1 MPSVNPDVLKW
12 ARETAGLDLE
22 RAAKRLG
29 LKDTRSVA
37 GADRLAALEN
47 GDGEPSRPLLLKM
60 AKNYRRPLLAFYLPA
75 PPKRAERGEDFR
87 TLPVDYAR
95 RDEALVD
102 ALLREVRAR
111 QEMVRSLLEV
121 EDEARKLPFVGGFDI
136 NGGTKALAKE
146 IEGTLSFNLAQFRR
160 GGRNDAFAYLRD
172 LAEQVGVF
180 VLLIGNLGSHHST
193 LDVELFRGVAL
204 ADPVAPVVVINDQDS
219 EAAWAFTLL
228 HELAHIWIG
237 RTGISGAN
245 PSSAIEVF
253 CNDVAGQILMP
264 EGESARE
271 DALRGA
277 PTEQVIARIR
287 QLADAWR
294 VSHSAV
300 NYKLFREGF
309 ISREVWAE
317 ISGILRRFWLQS
329 RAAARERNKENE
341 NGPDY
346 YVVRRHRLGNRLV
359 TLSGRMLAEG
369 ALSPSMAGRILG
381 VKPTNVY
388 ALTGASGVDAS
399 GRAA

>member
-12 ARETAGLDLE
+12 ARETAGFDLE
-22 RAAKRLG
+22 GAAKRLG

-37 GADRLAALEN
+37 GPDRLAALEN

-60 AKNYRRPLLAFYLPA
+60 AKHYRRPLLAFYLPA

-121 EDEARKLPFVGGFDI
+121 EDEAKKLSFVGSFDA
-136 NGGTKALAKE
+136 NGSTKALAKE
-146 IEGTLSFNLAQFRR
+146 IKDALSFNLTQFRR
-160 GGRNDAFAYLRD
+160 GGRNDAFAYLRN
-172 LAEQVGVF
+172 LTEQIGVF
-180 VLLIGNLGSHHST
+180 VLLIGNLGSHHSA

-204 ADPVAPVVVINDQDS
+204 ADPIAPFVVINDQDS
-219 EAAWAFTLL
+219 EAAWSFSLL

-245 PSSAIEVF
+245 PSTAVEVF

-264 EGESARE
+264 EGEAGRE

-287 QLADAWR
+287 QLAEAWR

-300 NYKLFREGF
+300 NYKLFREGI

-317 ISGILRRFWLQS
+317 ISGIFRRLWLQN
-329 RAAARERNKENE
+329 RATARERNKENE

-359 TLSGRMLAEG
+359 ALSGRMLAEG
-369 ALSPSMAGRILG
+369 VLSPSMASRILG

-388 ALTGASGVDAS
+388 ALTGLSTAGTS

>member
-22 RAAKRLG
+22 GAAKRLG

-60 AKNYRRPLLAFYLPA
+60 AKNYRRPLLAFYLSA

-87 TLPVDYAR
+87 TLPADYAR

-121 EDEARKLPFVGGFDI
+121 EDEAKKLPFVGGFDI
-136 NGGTKALAKE
+136 NGGPKALAKE

-160 GGRNDAFAYLRD
+160 GARNDAFAYLRD

-204 ADPVAPVVVINDQDS
+204 ADPVAPFVVINDQDS

-277 PTEQVIARIR
+277 PTEQVVARIR

-300 NYKLFREGF
+300 NYKLFREGY

-329 RAAARERNKENE
+329 RAATRERNKDNE

-388 ALTGASGVDAS
+388 ALTGASAAGAS

>member
-22 RAAKRLG
+22 GAAKRLG

-47 GDGEPSRPLLLKM
+47 GDDEPSRPLLLRM
-60 AKNYRRPLLAFYLPA
+60 AKNYRRPLLAFYLPS

-102 ALLREVRAR
+102 ALLREVQAK

-121 EDEARKLPFVGGFDI
+121 EDEAEKLPFVGSFEI
-136 NGGTKALAKE
+136 NRGAKVLAKE
-146 IEGTLSFNLAQFRR
+146 IESTLGFNLAQFRR
-160 GGRNDAFAYLRD
+160 GGRNDAFAYLRG
-172 LAEQVGVF
+172 LTEQAGVF

-204 ADPVAPVVVINDQDS
+204 ADPVAPFVVINDQDS
-219 EAAWAFTLL
+219 EAAWSFTLL

-264 EGESARE
+264 EGESASE

-300 NYKLFREGF
+300 NYKLFREGV
-309 ISREVWAE
+309 ISREMWAE
-317 ISGILRRFWLQS
+317 ISGVLRRFWLQN
-329 RAAARERNKENE
+329 RATARERNKEND

-359 TLSGRMLAEG
+359 SLSRRMLAEG

-388 ALTGASGVDAS
+388 ALTGASAGPS